1 MVVNPLIDSCRRQG
15 ISVISAKTLRINDAI
30 IKNIKGIAPMNGID
44 LEPNFNTEFL
54 QDIVIDNL

>member
-15 ISVISAKTLRINDAI
+15 ISVISAKTLL
-30 IKNIKGIAPMNGID
+30 KNIKGIAPMNGID

-54 QDIVIDNL
+54 QDIVIDTL